1 MPAARLRAG
10 EHDELDVRMGGSL
23 DAMINDPSLLILV
36 TNDGMGRTDTELQH
50 KLAGIYLKLLDE
62 NNMLPGAICFY
73 ADGVKLVVEGSPVL
87 DQLRSLEKK
96 GVHLVVC
103 KTCLDFFGML
113 DKVKVGIVGG
123 MTDIIEAQWRAAKVI
138 TI

>member
-1 MPAARLRAG
+1 M
-10 EHDELDVRMGGSL
+10 
-23 DAMINDPSLLILV
+23 DAKIKDPSLLILA
-36 TNDGMGRTDTELQH
+36 TSDGMGRAETELQH

-62 NNMLPGAICFY
+62 SNMLPGAICFY

-87 DQLRSLEKK
+87 DQLRSLEGK

-103 KTCLDFFGML
+103 KTCLDYFGML
-113 DKVKVGIVGG
+113 DDVKVGIVGG

>member
-1 MPAARLRAG
+1 M
-10 EHDELDVRMGGSL
+10 

-36 TNDGMGRTDTELQH
+36 TNDGMGRADTELRH

-87 DQLRSLEKK
+87 DQLRSLEGK
-96 GVHLVVC
+96 GVHLVIC
-103 KTCLDFFGML
+103 KTCLDYFGML